1 MGISMRIRTA
11 VFPVAGLGTRF
22 LPATK
27 AAPKELL
34 PVLNKPLLQYAI
46 EEARAAG
53 VESFVFV
60 HARGKS
66 ILEDQIDRYP
76 ALEALLEHR
85 GKHEAAEDL
94 RSGTITAG
102 DATFVRQPEALGL
115 GHAIWCARR
124 HIGAEPF
131 AVILPDD
138 LVASEIPCL
147 KQMAEAYQSTNG
159 MMVAAMPVEREEV
172 SKYGIIDPGDSDGAL
187 IEARGIVEKPT
198 MEDAPSNVAV
208 IGRYILPPEIMHVL
222 ENTAPGAGGEIQLTD
237 AIATLSADQPL
248 HGFRFEGERFDCGSI
263 EGFLKANIRLALQDP
278 KLAHCVLES
287 IEQMPSRVAA

>member
-1 MGISMRIRTA
+1 MQIKTA

-27 AAPKELL
+27 ATPKELM
-34 PVLNKPLLQYAI
+34 PILNKPLLQYAI

-85 GKHEAAEDL
+85 GKHAAVEDL
-94 RSGTITAG
+94 RNGTIPAG

-124 HIGAEPF
+124 HIGTEPF

-138 LVASEIPCL
+138 LVSADQPCL
-147 KQMAEAYQSTNG
+147 LQMADAYQSSDG
-159 MMVAAMPVEREEV
+159 MMVAAMPVDREDIP
-172 SKYGIIDPGDSDGAL
+172 KYGIIDPAETDGSL
-187 IEARGIVEKPT
+187 IKARGIVEKPK
-198 MEDAPSNVAV
+198 MEDAPSNMAV
-208 IGRYILPPEIMHVL
+208 IGRYILPPEIMGVL
-222 ENTAPGAGGEIQLTD
+222 ENTQPGAGGEIQLTD
-237 AIATLSADQPL
+237 AMATLSADQPL

-263 EGFLKANIRLALQDP
+263 EGFLKANIRLALKDP

-287 IEQMPSRVAA
+287 IEQMPSQAAA

>member
-1 MGISMRIRTA
+1 MQIKTA

-76 ALEALLEHR
+76 ALEAVLEHR

-94 RSGTITAG
+94 RSGTIAAG

-138 LVASEIPCL
+138 LVSSETPCL
-147 KQMAEAYQSTNG
+147 KQMAQAYGSTSG
-159 MMVAAMPVEREEV
+159 MMVAAMPVEREDV
-172 SKYGIIDPGDSDGAL
+172 SKYGIIDPAEENGSL
-187 IEARGIVEKPT
+187 IEARGIVEKPSA
-198 MEDAPSNVAV
+198 EAAPSNVAV
-208 IGRYILPPEIMHVL
+208 IGRYILPPEIMDVL
-222 ENTAPGAGGEIQLTD
+222 VNTEPGAGGEIQLTD
-237 AIATLSADQPL
+237 AMATLHADQPL

-263 EGFLKANIRLALQDP
+263 EGFLKANICLALKDP
-278 KLAHCVLES
+278 KLASCVMES
-287 IEQMPSRVAA
+287 IGQMPSRAAA